1 MRETGAQLI
10 MKITGDASPFPI
22 ESALPAKNFEL
33 GLQLA
38 MGRITDAGD
47 KRADAARP
55 DRAKRHK
62 GADEKPAGRDRRG
75 PSPEAKAASDR
86 KLKKKLKKL
95 TKKK

>member
-1 MRETGAQLI
+1 
-10 MKITGDASPFPI
+10 MKSDRP
-22 ESALPAKNFEL
+22 PARRDDRD
-33 GLQLA
+33 
-38 MGRITDAGD
+38 GRPGE

-55 DRAKRHK
+55 DRPKRDK
-62 GADEKPAGRDRRG
+62 PFAGKPGGAKPAGDKPGARDRHG